1 MKTVALLG
9 NPNVGKT
16 TLFNLLTGSNQKVG
30 NWSGVTIDKKEG
42 FFDDIKIVDLPGIY
56 AMDTYSNEE
65 IVSKNFLLNE
75 DVDIILNIVDASNID
90 RNLYLTTQLKQF
102 NKPIVLAVNMIDVA
116 EKKGIFIDFNILSSL
131 LDVTIVPIQASKGL
145 GISEIKAT
153 LKNLEALK
161 CTNKINSFSSEKET
175 YKYIET
181 ILSKSQKNIKPKT
194 SKRNDKLDSLLL
206 NPWLAYPIFFMILA
220 LMFQVTFSWIGQPLS
235 DLLGVL
241 VDDYF
246 TLFVANSISSFNP
259 WFQSLI
265 LDGIIA
271 GVGGIIVL
279 LPIILSLFTCITI
292 LEDSGYMARVAF
304 LMDKIMRKIGL
315 SGKAFIPMIMGF
327 GCSVPA
333 IMNAR
338 TLESEK
344 DRKLTALL
352 VPLMSCNARLPVYS
366 IFALV
371 FFPKHIGIV
380 VASLYFLGIIMAFV
394 IGLIFNKTI
403 FKNDEEP
410 FLIELPEYKAPS
422 FKNLSN
428 QLLEKTKSFLT
439 KAGTLIFAMSIVLWF
454 LSNFN
459 IHGLCDVNDSI
470 LASIGSFI
478 APIFK
483 PLGFGNWQSSVS
495 LLTGLLAKESVVA
508 SMSVIFSGDLYAVL
522 PLHFTALSAFSF
534 MVFVLLY
541 TPCISVIG
549 TMKKEFG
556 NKMCAFSVIYQ
567 VLLAWIASFAVYN
580 IGSLIIYN
588 KSYIEIFITALL
600 LISAIFILYRSSKNN
615 SCKNCKGSCDSC
627 NIKLEK

>member
-131 LDVTIVPIQASKGL
+131 LDVTIVPIQASKSL

-246 TLFVANSISSFNP
+246 TPFVANSISSFNP

-371 FFPKHIGIV
+371 FFPKHMGIV

-439 KAGTLIFAMSIVLWF
+439 KAGTVIFAMSIVLWF